1 MTAVSSG
8 GARGPPKGRGTR
20 GRGKKG
26 REVGSWGQ
34 MQPHGQAE
42 TGHMGI
48 LGDTWEVLHGVK
60 GMHAPLEPVLGCEGP
75 GGSEK
80 WVRLAGLGGQVK
92 GLFVFSSRMRAPS
105 QQVCGVIGD
114 EQVERE
120 TWMTQ
125 GQEGRPRG
133 SVGGPQ
139 SQGLCGCWSGG
150 SLFCGPLDAPRPG
163 LSPAVD
169 SFHGPASRLLQ
180 RAGRRSWASALPRRV
195 QAAPTY
201 DTCRG
206 RQPGML
212 C

>member
-20 GRGKKG
+20 GRGKKD

-34 MQPHGQAE
+34 MRPHGQAE
-42 TGHMGI
+42 TGHVGVP
-48 LGDTWEVLHGVK
+48 GDTWEVLRGVK
-60 GMHAPLEPVLGCEGP
+60 GMHLPLEPVLGCEGP

-80 WVRLAGLGGQVK
+80 WVRLAGLRGQAK

-114 EQVERE
+114 EQVERG

-139 SQGLCGCWSGG
+139 SRELCRCWSEGQ
-150 SLFCGPLDAPRPG
+150 LVL
-163 LSPAVD
+163 
-169 SFHGPASRLLQ
+169 
-180 RAGRRSWASALPRRV
+180 RATGCQEARSQS
-195 QAAPTY
+195 
-201 DTCRG
+201 C
-206 RQPGML
+206 